1 MIPGPAW
8 TVDIILATVGSVFA
22 LALLVFYSRLARE
35 RTSRFTLGLAVF
47 SLVFL
52 VQNLAAAIFYFR
64 LASTYSTD
72 VAFPLMA
79 LHAMELVGMGAMVWL
94 ASQ

>member
-1 MIPGPAW
+1 MIPGPMW
-8 TVDIILATVGSVFA
+8 MVDIILATIGSMFA
-22 LALLVFYSRLARE
+22 LALFVFYSRLARE

-52 VQNLAAAIFYFR
+52 IQNLAAALFYFR
-64 LASTYSTD
+64 FASTYSAD
-72 VAFPLMA
+72 VALPLMA
-79 LHAMELVGMGAMVWL
+79 LHTMELVGMGAMLWL